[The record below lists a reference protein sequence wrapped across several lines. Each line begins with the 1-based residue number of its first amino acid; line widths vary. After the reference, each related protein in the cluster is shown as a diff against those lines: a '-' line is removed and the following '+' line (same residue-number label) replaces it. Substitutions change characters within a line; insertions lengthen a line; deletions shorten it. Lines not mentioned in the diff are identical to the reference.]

1 MTEEDIKEELSRN
14 FVQLVASR
22 RGFIHKIGNK
32 DYGTDLQ
39 VCEVQ
44 SVQVAG
50 GVGRRYYETGK
61 ALDLQLKCTC
71 DVSATRRR
79 DGVHYALHVKNYN
92 DLVRRWATEPSTP
105 LYLLLM
111 VLPNNPD
118 EWMEISPTE
127 LILRRYVY
135 WFRPPLGAAESQNAN
150 SVTITIP
157 IANVVDLDFFPSRI
171 AEHWA

>member
-22 RGFIHKIGNK
+22 RGFIHKTGNK

-39 VCEVQ
+39 VCEIQ
-44 SVQVAG
+44 PVQVAG
-50 GVGRRYYETGK
+50 GPGLRYYETGK

-71 DVSATRRR
+71 DVSATRHA
-79 DGVHYALHVKNYN
+79 DGVHYALKPKNYN
-92 DLVRRWATEPSTP
+92 DLARRWTTSPSTP

-111 VLPNNPD
+111 VLPDNPD
-118 EWMEISPTE
+118 EWMEVSATE

-135 WFRPPLGAAESQNAN
+135 WFRPPLGSPESTNTR

-157 IANVVDLDFFPSRI
+157 FTNVVDLDFFPLRI